1 MPRGPPVTEMEI
13 LRRRREL
20 VVLSAQLQRA
30 TLVRRLDH
38 VQQHPIHAA
47 LRFAT
52 AAVSVPILFKVGSII
67 AGRVAA
73 KKRRMSSTDKRRFS
87 VLALLPLLRYVPA
100 IKAVLPKLRSFHRHN
115 FQGD

>member
-1 MPRGPPVTEMEI
+1 MTEGEI

-20 VVLSAQLQRA
+20 VLLSAELQRT

-47 LRFAT
+47 LRL
-52 AAVSVPILFKVGSII
+52 AAGLASVPILLKVASIV
-67 AGRVAA
+67 ANRVAGS
-73 KKRRMSSTDKRRFS
+73 KRRMSTTEKRRFS

-100 IKAVLPKLRSFHRHN
+100 IKAVFPKLRSFNRN
-115 FQGD
+115 TQ

>member
-1 MPRGPPVTEMEI
+1 MEI

-38 VQQHPIHAA
+38 VQQHPLHAA
-47 LRFAT
+47 LRFAA
-52 AAVSVPILFKVGSII
+52 AAVSVPILFRVGSII
-67 AGRVAA
+67 AGRLAA